1 MEKTPKVDW
10 DAPVTPEDVERDVAE
25 ELSEMAG
32 FASNWVEKVFIDSFL
47 DGKIDALVNMMA
59 IAHIKEVRKLAVE
72 IGEIGL
78 AIQCDILLFEHE
90 PRPLLLPAPTWMKGS
105 DESQ

>member
-32 FASNWVEKVFIDSFL
+32 FASNWIDSFL

-59 IAHIKEVRKLAVE
+59 IAHIGVLIPKGHNETILSRQRGNDLARR
-72 IGEIGL
+72 L
-78 AIQCDILLFEHE
+78 
-90 PRPLLLPAPTWMKGS
+90 PRGS
-105 DESQ
+105 AATKAGQR

>member
-32 FASNWVEKVFIDSFL
+32 FASNWIDSFL

-59 IAHIKEVRKLAVE
+59 IAHIGVL
-72 IGEIGL
+72 I
-78 AIQCDILLFEHE
+78 
-90 PRPLLLPAPTWMKGS
+90 P
-105 DESQ
+105 